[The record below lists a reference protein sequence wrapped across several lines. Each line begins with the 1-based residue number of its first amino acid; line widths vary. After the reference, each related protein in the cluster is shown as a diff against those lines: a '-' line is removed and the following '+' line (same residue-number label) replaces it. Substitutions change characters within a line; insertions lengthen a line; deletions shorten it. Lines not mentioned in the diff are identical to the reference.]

1 MGILEKFSLA
11 GKGAFVTGGA
21 RGIGKSVAQA
31 FVEAGADVMLA
42 DVDLETAQTSA
53 QELTA
58 CGPGRV
64 LAMACDVTKPQDAV
78 ALADAVVRVPEHAQ
92 LVLRVGRAPDGAAAL
107 PETPR
112 RPLRYVLLV

>member
-78 ALADAVVRVPEHAQ
+78 ALADAVVREFGHLDVAFCNA
-92 LVLRVGRAPDGAAAL
+92 GICIN
-107 PETPR
+107 TPAEEMSWEQ
-112 RPLRYVLLV
+112 